1 MAGNPDPLLAVS
13 DRIRSI
19 TSSWANGMTLDE
31 IRTSF
36 DEFFGGDF
44 AADRLEIFDLE
55 GLPASWIGNGLERT
69 IFYLHGGGFQIGS
82 LRSHADLMTR
92 IASAAN
98 ARVLAVD
105 YRLAPEHRFPAAHDD
120 AFAAYRWLIASGI
133 VPDAIMG
140 DSAGGA
146 LALATAIR
154 ARDGGLPL
162 PRAIALLSPWLDLS
176 LSGDSYVSLAEAD
189 IFSKPAQLRAMAKTY
204 IGRNGNPSDPS
215 LSPLFAR
222 LDGLPPMLVHA
233 GACDITLDDARL
245 LEKRIKDAGGAI
257 TLRIFDRMCH
267 HFQVFPELPETAQ
280 SLAEIGAFFDGL

>member
-1 MAGNPDPLLAVS
+1 MTVHPDPFLAVS

-19 TSSWANGMTLDE
+19 TSSWANGMTLAE

-36 DEFFGGDF
+36 DGFLGGDF

-55 GLPASWIGNGLERT
+55 GLPASWIGNGPERT

-82 LRSHADLMTR
+82 LRSHAGLTTR

-120 AFAAYRWLIASGI
+120 AFSAYRWLTASGI

-146 LALATAIR
+146 LALATAVR
-154 ARDGGLPL
+154 ARDAGLPL
-162 PRAIALLSPWLDLS
+162 PRAIMLLSPWLDLS
-176 LSGDSYVSLAEAD
+176 LSGDSYASLAEAD
-189 IFSKPAQLRAMAKTY
+189 IFSKPAQLHAMAKTY
-204 IGRNGNPSDPS
+204 IGRNGDPSDPS
-215 LSPLFAR
+215 VSPLFAP

-245 LEKRIKDAGGAI
+245 LEKRVNDAGGAI

-267 HFQVFPELPETAQ
+267 HFQVFAELPETAQ
-280 SLAEIGAFFDGL
+280 SLSEIGAFFDRL